1 MTSIYELKMGAEK
14 LEALK
19 FLLSQIKDLE
29 AAVKSI
35 DVNELREFR
44 YLAEKMQGLS
54 DDVEKSKELIDK
66 AKNNL
71 APIVT
76 DVERAG
82 KNAKDEINL
91 KTEAFSA
98 LLTRKTEEFEQVK
111 TSFER
116 KYEELTA
123 LKSQIEEKLESV
135 TSPIDDSEQSESKTY
150 SSKKIDETYAKKGET
165 SGSVDVSGL
174 ATKEELGAKIDEMKA
189 NELIAAKTAT
199 LATKDELYDKLTT
212 TIYESDKATFA
223 LKSQL
228 GAYATASSLGNYL
241 TREQLDNALS
251 KYTKAQN
258 ITSNTIDFTQGV
270 NFVGQNISG
279 QLAATNIAVEQNR
292 GKSGLIYIHGNG
304 VTSLSSDFQII
315 NPDDATYGKGYVF
328 LSYFINP
335 FDNKI
340 IVQFIK
346 KAV

>member
-44 YLAEKMQGLS
+44 YLAEKMQGLEG
-54 DDVEKSKELIDK
+54 DVAKSKELIEK
-66 AKNNL
+66 VKNDLEPL
-71 APIVT
+71 AA
-76 DVERAG
+76 DVERVG
-82 KNAKDEINL
+82 KAAKDEIDIKAQTFNASL
-91 KTEAFSA
+91 A
-98 LLTRKTEEFEQVK
+98 RKAEEFEQIK
-111 TSFER
+111 SSFES
-116 KYEELTA
+116 KYAELAALKTRIEDA
-123 LKSQIEEKLESV
+123 LKSVS
-135 TSPIDDSEQSESKTY
+135 SPIDDTTTATNTTF
-150 SSKKIDETYAKKGET
+150 SSRKIEDTFAKKTELP
-165 SGSVDVSGL
+165 SDVVNEARVNSLISEKTASLASKEDLGDKL
-174 ATKEELGAKIDEMKA
+174 STTTYESEKVNFATK
-189 NELIAAKTAT
+189 T
-199 LATKDELYDKLTT
+199 
-212 TIYESDKATFA
+212 
-223 LKSQL
+223 QL
-228 GAYATASSLGNYL
+228 GGYVTASSLGNYL
-241 TREQLDNALS
+241 TREQLDNALN

-279 QLAATNIAVEQNR
+279 QLTATNITAEQNR

-335 FDNKI
+335 FDNKVV
-340 IVQFIK
+340 VQFIK
-346 KAV
+346 KAA

>member
-44 YLAEKMQGLS
+44 YLADKMQGLS

-82 KNAKDEINL
+82 KAAKDEIDL
-91 KTEAFSA
+91 KAETFNAS
-98 LLTRKTEEFEQVK
+98 LVRKAEEFEQIK
-111 TSFER
+111 SSFER
-116 KYEELTA
+116 KYTELAA
-123 LKSQIEEKLESV
+123 LKSQMEIIVATV
-135 TSPIDDSEQSESKTY
+135 TSPIDDSERSESKTY
-150 SSKKIDETYAKKGET
+150 SSKKIEDTFAKKTELPNDG
-165 SGSVDVSGL
+165 VSEARVNSLISEKTASL
-174 ATKEELGAKIDEMKA
+174 ASKEELSDKLSTTTYESEKA
-189 NELIAAKTAT
+189 NF
-199 LATKDELYDKLTT
+199 ATKT
-212 TIYESDKATFA
+212 
-223 LKSQL
+223 QL
-228 GAYATASSLGNYL
+228 GAYVTAGSLGNYL
-241 TREQLDNALS
+241 TREQLDNALN

-258 ITSNTIDFTQGV
+258 ISGNTIDFTQGV

-279 QLAATNIAVEQNR
+279 QLTATNIAVEQNR
-292 GKSGLIYIHGNG
+292 GKSGLIYIQGNG

-335 FDNKI
+335 FDNKVV
-340 IVQFIK
+340 VQFIK
-346 KAV
+346 KAA

>member
-35 DVNELREFR
+35 DVNELRELR
-44 YLAEKMQGLS
+44 YLAQKMQGLES
-54 DDVEKSKELIDK
+54 DVAKSKELIEK
-66 AKNNL
+66 AKNDLEPL
-71 APIVT
+71 AA

-82 KNAKDEINL
+82 KAAKDEIDL
-91 KTEAFSA
+91 KAETFNAS
-98 LLTRKTEEFEQVK
+98 LLRKAEEFEQIK
-111 TSFER
+111 SSFES
-116 KYEELTA
+116 KYTELAALKTRIEDA
-123 LKSQIEEKLESV
+123 LKSVS
-135 TSPIDDSEQSESKTY
+135 SPIDDTTTATSTTF
-150 SSKKIDETYAKKGET
+150 SSRKIEDTFAKKTELPSDGVNEARVNSLISEKT
-165 SGSVDVSGL
+165 ASL
-174 ATKEELGAKIDEMKA
+174 ASKEELGDKLSATTYESEKA
-189 NELIAAKTAT
+189 NF
-199 LATKDELYDKLTT
+199 ATKT
-212 TIYESDKATFA
+212 
-223 LKSQL
+223 QL
-228 GAYATASSLGNYL
+228 GAYVTASSLGNYL
-241 TREQLDNALS
+241 TREQLDNALN

-258 ITSNTIDFTQGV
+258 ITSNTIDFMQGV

-279 QLAATNIAVEQNR
+279 QLTATNIAVEQNR

-346 KAV
+346 KAA

>member
-44 YLAEKMQGLS
+44 YLAQKMQGLES
-54 DDVEKSKELIDK
+54 DVAKSKELIEK
-66 AKNNL
+66 AKNDL
-71 APIVT
+71 APLAA
-76 DVERAG
+76 DVERVG
-82 KNAKDEINL
+82 KAAKDEIDIKAQTFNASL
-91 KTEAFSA
+91 A
-98 LLTRKTEEFEQVK
+98 RKVEEFEQIK
-111 TSFER
+111 SSFES
-116 KYEELTA
+116 KYTELAALKTRIEDA
-123 LKSQIEEKLESV
+123 LKSVS
-135 TSPIDDSEQSESKTY
+135 SPIDDAAAATNTTF
-150 SSKKIDETYAKKGET
+150 SSRKIEDTFAKKSEAADIST
-165 SGSVDVSGL
+165 L
-174 ATKEELGAKIDEMKA
+174 ATKEELNAKIGEAKA
-189 NELIAAKTAT
+189 NELITAKTAN
-199 LATKDELYDKLTT
+199 LATKEELNAKLDAEA
-212 TIYESDKATFA
+212 YNSQKANYA

-228 GAYATASSLGNYL
+228 SSYA
-241 TREQLDNALS
+241 S
-251 KYTKAQN
+251 KSELNTYTVAQN
-258 ITSNTIDFTQGV
+258 LSDNTIDFTQGV

-279 QLAATNIAVEQNR
+279 QLAATNIAAEQNR

-335 FDNKI
+335 FDNKV

-346 KAV
+346 KAA

>member
-29 AAVKSI
+29 DAVKSI

-44 YLAEKMQGLS
+44 YLADKMQGLS
-54 DDVEKSKELIDK
+54 DDVEKSKDLIDK

-82 KNAKDEINL
+82 QNAKDEINL

-135 TSPIDDSEQSESKTY
+135 TSPIDDSQRSESKTY

-165 SGSVDVSGL
+165 PGSVDVSGL

-228 GAYATASSLGNYL
+228 NAYVTASSLGNYL
-241 TREQLDNALS
+241 TRGQLDNALS
-251 KYTKAQN
+251 KYTKAQS
-258 ITSNTIDFTQGV
+258 ITSNRVDFMQGV
-270 NFVGQNISG
+270 NFTGSASGQITAGDREAGQSGLVYISG
-279 QLAATNIAVEQNR
+279 GV
-292 GKSGLIYIHGNG
+292 SGF
-304 VTSLSSDFQII
+304 SSDFVILNQAE
-315 NPDDATYGKGYVF
+315 ATYGQGYVF
-328 LSYFINP
+328 FSYFVRP
-335 FDNKI
+335 GDNKVLI
-340 IVQFIK
+340 SFIK
-346 KAV
+346 AA